1 LEAGFIGLM
10 EEKEI
15 VLRCLQGN
23 VEDFKVI
30 VDKYRSQAMALAM
43 NILRNR
49 EDAEDACQEAFI
61 QVFRNLNK
69 FRLGMSFKNWLYT
82 ILYHRC
88 LDQLKRKRRF
98 SRLFEKIRIES
109 PQILVRQAS
118 NPVEKRPLPQT
129 ILKHLTSKEKTVLCL
144 WANEG
149 YSAQEISE
157 VLQCSASTARV
168 YLFNARK
175 KIKALLEKKDA
186 ALENY

>member
-1 LEAGFIGLM
+1 M
-10 EEKEI
+10 EEKKI

-30 VDKYRSQAMALAM
+30 VDNYRSQAMALAM
-43 NILRNR
+43 IILRNR

-61 QVFRNLNK
+61 QVFRNLKK

-109 PQILVRQAS
+109 PQIPVHQAS
-118 NPVEKRPLPQT
+118 NPVEKRPLPQI
-129 ILKHLTSKEKTVLCL
+129 ILKHLSPKEKTVLCL

-149 YSAQEISE
+149 YSAKEISE

-175 KIKALLEKKDA
+175 KIKAQLEKEHVA
-186 ALENY
+186 FENY

>member
-1 LEAGFIGLM
+1 M

-15 VLRCLQGN
+15 VVRCLQGN
-23 VEDFKVI
+23 VEEFKLI
-30 VDKYRSQAMALAM
+30 VDKYRAQAMALAM
-43 NILRNR
+43 NILGNR

-61 QVFRNLNK
+61 QVFQNLGK
-69 FRLGMSFKNWLYT
+69 YKLGMSFKNWLYT

-109 PQILVRQAS
+109 PQALVQQAS
-118 NPVEKRPLPQT
+118 NPVEKRPLPQI
-129 ILKHLTSKEKTVLCL
+129 ILKHLSPKEKTVLCL

-149 YSAQEISE
+149 YSAKEISE

-175 KIKALLEKKDA
+175 KIKALLEKEHVA
-186 ALENY
+186 FENY